1 MADLFCIKAE
11 SRRKDWNIMKTE
23 QNIILDFSHI
33 YPEDIEKQVK
43 GLKRIDLTD
52 ISGTDMYCT
61 GGGGRDQKA
70 AGALQSLRDPF
81 SGQRELSLRYKVFYR
96 EDQGTFRTC
105 AV

>member
-61 GGGGRDQKA
+61 EEA
-70 AGALQSLRDPF
+70 AAEIRKRLAP
-81 SGQRELSLRYKVFYR
+81 
-96 EDQGTFRTC
+96 
-105 AV
+105 